1 MRDAELGEYYRK
13 QKQYALPWRAQMT
26 GSMKFLRG
34 KYAILRDGP
43 ERNMKRV
50 WFVSYQER
58 TQGKAQGP

>member
-13 QKQYALPWRAQMT
+13 QKQDALPWRAQMT
-26 GSMKFLRG
+26 GSMKF
-34 KYAILRDGP
+34 LRDGP